1 MRKPARI
8 ALWTLATVTALL
20 FALWLYLRSADLSI
34 YEDQIA
40 DFLSERIG
48 HRLDVDGFF
57 EFGLGRYS
65 RLTAESITLANPEWP
80 TQSQILAIGHLSV
93 TFDTWSLLFGPLIID
108 ELVLRDVAVFL
119 ERDIGLGA
127 NWVSASAPPALDV
140 TEDTVLKIPVVR
152 DVDVSAVRLVYLDP
166 ARPRPL
172 EISIDSL
179 VVDLSAADMLD
190 HDLKGS
196 VNGLPLRVEGE
207 LGPRLSLLDGQD
219 ITTNIE
225 LELGDV
231 QLDLD
236 GSVENLAKLQ
246 GIEAKLRL
254 AGPSVERLA
263 ERFGLPPFADGAF
276 RLDGLL
282 QRSDSGNQLELE
294 GNLGE
299 IRILARGFIDKFL
312 QPNKMALD
320 FDTAGPDAKYI
331 AEVFGI
337 VGVPAETFRVFG
349 RFERDNGR
357 YVLRDT
363 HAEMGV
369 NALVVEG
376 WLDTNAGALN
386 GELTIDAGG
395 PDFSVAG
402 PFLGLEGLPAEA
414 FAIDG
419 FVSKSGSDWRF
430 RDVEVLIGE
439 NQLQVS
445 GAIGEAAD
453 TEIVFLM
460 RGPDISILQDM
471 TALKV
476 LPAKPFEVSAQL
488 KPDAAGIRIQD
499 GRARVGDNLVDIN
512 GVVAT
517 KSGFIGTR
525 LGIRG
530 SGSELKNVA
539 LLAGVPYL
547 PPGPFEFKG
556 NIGLEQTGLL
566 FEGFSASVG
575 TLRATAEGSVG
586 LDKNTEKFSL
596 VITASGEDVADL
608 AGLADLADQ
617 EWLQRLSGEPFSVTG
632 GIKMRDDQVVF
643 ESLRTTISDVE
654 LDLDGKIM
662 LDARESDLS
671 FRIVAKDTLVPERL
685 LSIGSL
691 PRGPLFAAGGVVVRS
706 GTLEFSNLELR
717 LAENVVA
724 ADGTLSLSPLTN
736 DSDLTFSAAGPDI
749 NELVSTF
756 GIEGFASKP
765 FNVTAH
771 LTGTPTG
778 FAARDFTAEIGDNN
792 LEGIFTV
799 NLSGKPSVIAQLSS
813 HHLDIAREP
822 EVLAAEQESKA
833 GQTGGEYVFSDEP
846 LKTQWLDA
854 FNADLEISI
863 ERLVLNWGDVRDFRV
878 DVKLVDG
885 ELAVDP
891 VSFRDLRGG
900 LEAQLRLS
908 ALQDDRLELIGS
920 LTVSDLRPG
929 VLPEGET
936 DRSQLP
942 AFNGVF
948 DLRGTGRSLHE
959 IMATSN
965 GRLSVR
971 QGRGKIRAR
980 STFLFGDVVLSILR
994 TINPLQ
1000 GKSQHR
1006 RIDCGIYEVD
1016 IRDGVAH
1023 VKDIAV
1029 QSDVLTMVASGR
1041 VLFATEAI
1049 DLTVRSKPR
1058 EGLGI
1063 SIGSLANAFF
1073 KLGGTLKS
1081 PQVMIDTKSSATTTG
1096 AAVATGGLSIF
1107 AKGLWDRMSGAADI
1121 CAKLDENPSNQA
1133 SEER

>member
-8 ALWTLATVTALL
+8 ALWTLATVTGLL
-20 FALWLYLRSADLSI
+20 FALLLYLRSADLSI

-65 RLTAESITLANPEWP
+65 RLTAESITLVNPEWP

-172 EISIDSL
+172 EILIDSL

-207 LGPRLSLLDGQD
+207 LGPRLNLLDGQN

-231 QLDLD
+231 QLNLD
-236 GSVENLAKLQ
+236 GSVEDLQKLL

-254 AGPSVERLA
+254 AGPSVGRLA

-282 QRSDSGNQLELE
+282 QHSDSGNQLELE

-337 VGVPAETFRVFG
+337 VGVPAEAFKVFG

-363 HAEMGV
+363 HAEMGA

-376 WLDTNAGALN
+376 WLDTNAGALD

-402 PFLGLEGLPAEA
+402 PFLDLEGLPAEA

-430 RDVEVLIGE
+430 SDVEAVIGE

-460 RGPDISILQDM
+460 RGPDISILQNM
-471 TALKV
+471 TALKD

-499 GRARVGDNLVDIN
+499 GRARVGDNLVDID

-525 LGIRG
+525 LAIRG

-547 PPGPFEFKG
+547 PPGPFEFRG
-556 NIGLEQTGLL
+556 NIGLEQTGVLIDE
-566 FEGFSASVG
+566 FRASVG
-575 TLRATAEGSVG
+575 TLRATAKGSVG
-586 LDKNTEKFSL
+586 LDKNTEKFNL
-596 VITASGEDVADL
+596 AITASGDDVADFASLGDL
-608 AGLADLADQ
+608 AGLA
-617 EWLQRLSGEPFSVTG
+617 WLQRLSGEPFSVTG
-632 GIKMRDDQVVF
+632 GINIRDEQLSF
-643 ESLRTTISDVE
+643 ESLRTTIADLE
-654 LDLDGKIM
+654 LDLDGKIL

-671 FRIVAKDTLVPERL
+671 FRIVAKDTSVPERL
-685 LSIGSL
+685 LSIGRL
-691 PRGPLFAAGGVVVRS
+691 PRGPLSAAGGVVVR
-706 GTLEFSNLELR
+706 GDTLEFSNLELR

-736 DSDLTFSAAGPDI
+736 DSDLTFSAKGPDI

-756 GIEGFASKP
+756 GFEGFASKP
-765 FNVTAH
+765 FSIAAQ

-778 FAARDFTAEIGDNN
+778 FAAKDFMAEIGDNN
-792 LEGIFTV
+792 LEGVFTAH
-799 NLSGKPSVIAQLSS
+799 LSGKPSVTARLSS
-813 HHLDIAREP
+813 HHLDIVRKP
-822 EVLAAEQESKA
+822 EAAETEQKPKA
-833 GQTGGEYVFSDEP
+833 GQPGDDYVFSDEP
-846 LKTQWLDA
+846 LKMQWLDA

-878 DVKLVDG
+878 DIKLVDG

-900 LEAQLRLS
+900 LEAQLQLN

-920 LTVSDLRPG
+920 LTISDLRPG

-971 QGRGKIRAR
+971 QGPGKVRAR

-1063 SIGSLANAFF
+1063 SIGGLANAFF

-1107 AKGLWDRMSGAADI
+1107 AKGLWDRVSGAADI
-1121 CAKLDENPSNQA
+1121 CARLDKNPSSQA